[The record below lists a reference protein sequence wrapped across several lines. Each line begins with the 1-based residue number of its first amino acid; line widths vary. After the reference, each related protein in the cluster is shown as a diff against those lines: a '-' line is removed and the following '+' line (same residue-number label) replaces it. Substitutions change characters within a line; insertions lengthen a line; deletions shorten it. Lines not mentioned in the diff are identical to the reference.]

1 MCVREKH
8 TCICASLCGCVFL
21 QVDIAQLPELCDL
34 AQLIRTRARAAIS
47 KMKEF
52 EDSFSSY
59 HYLWT
64 GDRSEFMRQF
74 LLYGHALT
82 AEELELYADYELTK
96 NPPKLDNFKEQVRI
110 VNNYNCFNL

>member
-1 MCVREKH
+1 M
-8 TCICASLCGCVFL
+8 FL